1 MAQINLREAMVK
13 EMVKVKKGK
22 GKLTYTLPQINQVH
36 KMTNYFFGGRF
47 RPHLAVLRGPF
58 GMLGIKLMLAK
69 C

>member
-22 GKLTYTLPQINQVH
+22 GKPPYTLPQINQVH
-36 KMTNYFFGGRF
+36 KNNLFLGGRF
-47 RPHLAVLRGPF
+47 KPHLAVLRGPF
-58 GMLGIKLMLAK
+58 GMLGIKLMLAR